1 MGLVCASQLRRT
13 GALADDRVEVI
24 RSCRTAVS
32 RVVMLPGATDESLF
46 ALFVLCA
53 CLPSMCVASDV
64 AVGDV
69 SAAPYRF
76 ILNDQSI

>member
-1 MGLVCASQLRRT
+1 
-13 GALADDRVEVI
+13 
-24 RSCRTAVS
+24 
-32 RVVMLPGATDESLF
+32 MLPGATDVSLF

-76 ILNDQSI
+76 YIERSININ